1 MRGASYNIYIINIL
15 KKKETMTYKE
25 LENEIKLMAGYKA
38 GYDRVTEVEN
48 RFFIEA
54 IEALGRD
61 KEILSSYFQAVMDCL
76 LRRAY
81 ALRNYSSSETQGR
94 EADICCYLAVN
105 LEEEMADMDLV
116 TGEQLNSWRKYNS
129 KINDRSLRAYFLS
142 N

>member
-1 MRGASYNIYIINIL
+1 
-15 KKKETMTYKE
+15 MTYKE
-25 LENEIKLMAGYKA
+25 FENEIKLMAGYKA

-76 LRRAY
+76 LRCAY
-81 ALRNYSSSETQGR
+81 ANRDYSSSETQGR

-129 KINDRSLRAYFLS
+129 KIKDRSIRAYFLS
-142 N
+142 D

>member
-1 MRGASYNIYIINIL
+1 
-15 KKKETMTYKE
+15 MTYKE
-25 LENEIKLMAGYKA
+25 FENEIKLMAGYKA
-38 GYDRVTEVEN
+38 GYDSVTEVEN

-61 KEILSSYFQAVMDCL
+61 KEILSSYCQAVMDCL

-142 N
+142 D